1 MWYKKQQG
9 GEYIRRFFF
18 LSLSHETL
26 ENYYRTNFQ
35 LLNNFH
41 YSLSELDDMI
51 PWEREIY
58 VTMLLQHLEEQ
69 AAAQQR

>member
-1 MWYKKQQG
+1 MWNSQRENYNW
-9 GEYIRRFFF
+9 IRRFFF
-18 LSLSHETL
+18 LNLSHDNL

-41 YSLSELDDMI
+41 YSLSELDEMI

-58 VTMLLQHLEEQ
+58 ITMLLQHLEEK
-69 AAAQQR
+69 AAKQQG